1 MTPAPINFLFD
12 ELITGGSVLSAF
24 ELCQA
29 IREYRECNIVARF
42 DNKELE
48 EYFHIKRLGMSVRPK
63 GIDVTFTHKLKGD
76 YSYIRTD
83 DERWLKRKDP
93 VIAVSKFIQDKYGGE
108 VIGNGCHER
117 FSDIGLD
124 RDIDVLIEGNFEPNK
139 NIEATIEEAKKHG
152 KKIVWFGRHTKDLGV
167 EHYSN
172 PSLKD
177 IVILYNRSKKFLK
190 MSLNEGFCRPIAEAK
205 RCGCEVINLNGGN
218 REVEIVSWD
227 SIAKELLAYLDN
239 PILMENNGRQ
249 RRERTI

>member
-1 MTPAPINFLFD
+1 M
-12 ELITGGSVLSAF
+12 SA
-24 ELCQA
+24 
-29 IREYRECNIVARF
+29 
-42 DNKELE
+42 
-48 EYFHIKRLGMSVRPK
+48 RPK

-83 DERWLKRKDP
+83 DERWLKRNDP

-139 NIEATIEEAKKHG
+139 NIEATIKEAKKHG

-190 MSLNEGFCRPIAEAK
+190 MSLNEGWCRPIAEAK

-227 SIAKELLAYLDN
+227 SVAVKLLKYLDGQ
-239 PILMENNGRQ
+239 LDR
-249 RRERTI
+249 